1 MRPLILDS
9 ALGTELESRQFMRQI
24 IAIGGGGFGREIG
37 DLKIEKYIVQ
47 QSNKTKPKICFI
59 PTATGDDQGY
69 IDNFYKAFNS
79 IDCITSHI
87 DFFKRTIDLESHILD
102 QDIIYVGGGNTKS
115 MLAVWRE
122 WNLDLILKQAYEN
135 NIIMSGVS
143 AGAICWFDKGI
154 TDSWKNHQSILPC
167 LGFVEGVCCPH
178 YDEEPE
184 RIPFVKEMLEAKKI
198 DECIA
203 IEGYCALHLINDFP
217 KFSISF
223 KNKADTHSVVCNN
236 EKILHKSLLGVEKKI
251 I

>member
-1 MRPLILDS
+1 
-9 ALGTELESRQFMRQI
+9 MRQI

-47 QSNKTKPKICFI
+47 QSNKTNPKICFI

-87 DFFKRTIDLESHILD
+87 DFFKRTIDLESHILE

-135 NIIMSGVS
+135 NIIMINVFTRLPIWMHLY
-143 AGAICWFDKGI
+143 ICIIIHIVKLYME
-154 TDSWKNHQSILPC
+154 KNVYNYVI
-167 LGFVEGVCCPH
+167 
-178 YDEEPE
+178 
-184 RIPFVKEMLEAKKI
+184 
-198 DECIA
+198 
-203 IEGYCALHLINDFP
+203 
-217 KFSISF
+217 
-223 KNKADTHSVVCNN
+223 
-236 EKILHKSLLGVEKKI
+236 
-251 I
+251 